1 MPHRGRRA
9 GGGAARG
16 RAAVHRHQCR
26 LGARRCPL
34 RQQLIR
40 ESPEPGRPQRTNCC
54 WSSAG
59 SRCPRWRAGRSRA
72 HRQLEGVV
80 VAAGGDGTIN
90 AVAQQV
96 LGSGCAFG
104 VLPQG
109 TFNYFGR
116 EHGIP
121 EDTTAALQVLLAGHV
136 APVQV
141 GLVNERVFLVNASLG
156 LYPQLLEERE
166 AFKARFGRSRGV
178 AMLAG
183 LRSLLHAHRPLQL
196 RVAWCAADSDR
207 AAAEVSLRTPTLFV
221 GNNRLQ
227 LEQIGIAE
235 APALARGQLVGI
247 VLKPVGGL
255 AMLWLALRGA
265 VGRLGEAERVSSG
278 AFVRM
283 TVRRGRGLGRHRIKV
298 ATDGEVAWMHPPLEF
313 SAAPA
318 ALWLIQPAKL
328 AVAPDARARTCPA
341 RGRRMTLLLQL
352 SDTHF
357 GTERPLVVDALV
369 RLVQAQRPDVLVI
382 SGDITQ
388 RGTAAQYAAAR
399 HFVDRLGV
407 PRVLAIPGNHDIP
420 LFNLPARL
428 LMPYARHRRHFGQ
441 DLEPYADLPDLL
453 LLSVNTTRWWR
464 HVDGTVSRRQVER
477 VAAQLQRAGPHQVR
491 VVVTHQPVSVHAAS
505 RRPQPA
511 AWPPP
516 GHPPLGRSRRRPG
529 AGRAHPPALRA
540 AAARA
545 HAGLDAADVGCA
557 GGHRGVEPRAARG
570 GELGEPVQD
579 RKRPRPHGRRWPQ
592 PEALPARALGFRHPG
607 PGLLPRGPAWVCAGP
622 APRCTLN
629 RAHACPCPDE
639 LLDPAEP
646 VVDRHLG
653 GPRRRLA
660 TGAFVALDPAQ
671 RRCCPPPWTPSP
683 RVVGTHGGAGGR
695 GVPGVPGAGSG
706 LAGHPGARPGPLG
719 CRAGAGRLV
728 PLGAGLDA
736 APDAPGRPDHPV
748 GPGRCGGPG
757 LVVAP

>member
-1 MPHRGRRA
+1 MPTPAAAAAAPRSADGPLFIVINA
-9 GGGAARG
+9 GSGHDDAR
-16 RAAVHRHQCR
+16 
-26 LGARRCPL
+26 L

-40 ESPEPGRPQRTNCC
+40 DHLSQ
-54 WSSAG
+54 
-59 SRCPRWRAGRSRA
+59 AGRSHELLLVERGQSVAEVARRA
-72 HRQLEGVV
+72 VERARQREGVV

-166 AFKARFGRSRGV
+166 SFKARFGRSRGV

-196 RVAWCAADSDR
+196 RVAWCAADSGR

-318 ALWLIQPAKL
+318 ALWLIQPANL
-328 AVAPDARARTCPA
+328 ASAPDPEPEPA
-341 RGRRMTLLLQL
+341 
-352 SDTHF
+352 
-357 GTERPLVVDALV
+357 
-369 RLVQAQRPDVLVI
+369 
-382 SGDITQ
+382 
-388 RGTAAQYAAAR
+388 
-399 HFVDRLGV
+399 
-407 PRVLAIPGNHDIP
+407 
-420 LFNLPARL
+420 
-428 LMPYARHRRHFGQ
+428 
-441 DLEPYADLPDLL
+441 
-453 LLSVNTTRWWR
+453 
-464 HVDGTVSRRQVER
+464 
-477 VAAQLQRAGPHQVR
+477 
-491 VVVTHQPVSVHAAS
+491 
-505 RRPQPA
+505 
-511 AWPPP
+511 
-516 GHPPLGRSRRRPG
+516 
-529 AGRAHPPALRA
+529 PPA
-540 AAARA
+540 
-545 HAGLDAADVGCA
+545 GDA
-557 GGHRGVEPRAARG
+557 
-570 GELGEPVQD
+570 
-579 RKRPRPHGRRWPQ
+579 
-592 PEALPARALGFRHPG
+592 
-607 PGLLPRGPAWVCAGP
+607 
-622 APRCTLN
+622 
-629 RAHACPCPDE
+629 
-639 LLDPAEP
+639 
-646 VVDRHLG
+646 
-653 GPRRRLA
+653 
-660 TGAFVALDPAQ
+660 
-671 RRCCPPPWTPSP
+671 
-683 RVVGTHGGAGGR
+683 
-695 GVPGVPGAGSG
+695 
-706 LAGHPGARPGPLG
+706 
-719 CRAGAGRLV
+719 
-728 PLGAGLDA
+728 
-736 APDAPGRPDHPV
+736 
-748 GPGRCGGPG
+748 
-757 LVVAP
+757 